1 MSETLFDLELE
12 EDMGYSSDDSSSSED
27 ATGGNGPDREIPNS
41 DLIQYRFV
49 KNIQKKELA

>member
-49 KNIQKKELA
+49 KDIQKKELA